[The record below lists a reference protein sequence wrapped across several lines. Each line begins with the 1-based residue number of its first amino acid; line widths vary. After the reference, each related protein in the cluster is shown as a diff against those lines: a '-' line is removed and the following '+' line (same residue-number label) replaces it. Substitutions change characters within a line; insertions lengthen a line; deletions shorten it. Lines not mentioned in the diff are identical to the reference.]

1 MMMMMM
7 DCFCGIA
14 DLRKAFSL
22 ISSQDHCQRSS
33 LWRISDT
40 QGAGFEPLE
49 NMSSGLAEWSCAV
62 VITTTPQPNERF
74 DLIITVK
81 ITKNWWN
88 KKNESLG
95 VSLQR
100 FFFFLFCINKI
111 VFLRKTFPVMIIY
124 LPYPCKFSKHLC
136 FLFFGRI
143 RVCDV
148 LFPWQR
154 WLKTKKSEIIKV
166 IES

>member
-1 MMMMMM
+1 M

-100 FFFFLFCINKI
+100 FFFLSFLYKQNSFFEKN
-111 VFLRKTFPVMIIY
+111 VSGYDYLRTLSMQIFKT
-124 LPYPCKFSKHLC
+124 L
-136 FLFFGRI
+136 
-143 RVCDV
+143 V
-148 LFPWQR
+148 LFILWTHSCM
-154 WLKTKKSEIIKV
+154 WCSLSLTKMA
-166 IES
+166 

>member
-1 MMMMMM
+1 MM

-40 QGAGFEPLE
+40 QGAGFEPSE

-62 VITTTPQPNERF
+62 VITTTPEPNERF

-81 ITKNWWN
+81 ITKN
-88 KKNESLG
+88 
-95 VSLQR
+95 
-100 FFFFLFCINKI
+100 
-111 VFLRKTFPVMIIY
+111 
-124 LPYPCKFSKHLC
+124 
-136 FLFFGRI
+136 
-143 RVCDV
+143 
-148 LFPWQR
+148 
-154 WLKTKKSEIIKV
+154 
-166 IES
+166 

>member
-7 DCFCGIA
+7 DCFCGMG

-33 LWRISDT
+33 LSRISDT
-40 QGAGFEPLE
+40 QGAGFEPSE
-49 NMSSGLAEWSCAV
+49 NMRTGLVEWSCAV

-88 KKNESLG
+88 KKNESLR
-95 VSLQR
+95 VWLQR
-100 FFFFLFCINKI
+100 FSFFHFWISKI
-111 VFLRKTFPVMIIY
+111 VFLRKTFPVMTIY
-124 LPYPCKFSKHLC
+124 VPYPCKFSKHLC
-136 FLFFGRI
+136 FLFFGPI